1 MQLSLNDKL
10 LRSAL
15 ASKLSYSQDCK
26 KATQLHGVS
35 QMCNIIDN
43 KNTGAHAYIY
53 PSGTKSTLIAFR
65 GSHSLD
71 QITKYCNPMMSSFH
85 IRGHK
90 VKVHSHILHLFQS
103 IENDLTNIICT
114 EKTPQ
119 TYTFCG
125 HSAGGAIAHFAA
137 AYYGDIACR
146 NQIICHTFG
155 CPKMGNEAFIEW
167 HHEVVKESTDVL
179 HKNDFVNYIPFGPS
193 YISFNN
199 PIFLPCTKV
208 NPIKAHDMETYLENI
223 EIVIQSKHLAI

>member
-1 MQLSLNDKL
+1 MQLSLNDNL
-10 LRSAL
+10 FRSAL

-26 KATQLHGVS
+26 KAKQLHGT
-35 QMCNIIDN
+35 QICNIIDN
-43 KNTGAHAYIY
+43 RKTGAHTYIY
-53 PSGTKSTLIAFR
+53 PSGTNSKLIAFR
-65 GSHSLD
+65 GSHSFD
-71 QITKYCNPMMSSFH
+71 QIANYCNPGMSSFH

-114 EKTPQ
+114 ETTPQ

-155 CPKMGNEAFIEW
+155 SPKMGNPAFIEW
-167 HHEVVKESTDVL
+167 HNECVKESTDVI
-179 HKNDFVNYIPFGPS
+179 HKNDIVNYIPFGHCYAPFQNQ
-193 YISFNN
+193 IV
-199 PIFLPCTKV
+199 LPCPKV
-208 NPIKAHDMETYLENI
+208 NPLIAHDMETYLENI
-223 EIVIQSKHLAI
+223 EIALQTHRFSN